1 MNKTSVMSR
10 IAGFLTKMA
19 SSRKLAFALAIAAV
33 VSGIA
38 TVGTMT
44 GASWAKYDI
53 QTVVSLLYVDGI
65 ILLILGGVVAF
76 RLLGMLKERRRG
88 QAGAGLQARFVMLF
102 SIVAITP
109 AILVA
114 IFSALFLNY
123 GVQVWFS
130 ERVGTALER
139 SAQVARSYLDEHRK
153 NIETS
158 AFAIAN
164 ELNDSAPYLISNKT
178 VFDQTLTRLAKQRD
192 LYQALVLDSRG
203 NLLSRSKKDISLG
216 IENIPAVAFQTAN
229 SGKIAVLGN
238 KTDDRVRALIK
249 LNRFVDAFLLIER
262 NIDFRVIDH
271 ISKVNKAVSEYKE
284 LEQKRGSF
292 QISFVIIFI
301 IVALLLL
308 LSAIWIG
315 LTLSTQLATPISNL
329 INAAQKISEG
339 DLQARVPINKD
350 KDEISSLS
358 EAFNTMTSQLE
369 QQQQGLIEAN
379 RKLDERRRFTE
390 TVLAG
395 VSAGVIGLDEQGRI
409 TLPNRPAG
417 ELLGTRLDEKTG
429 QKLVDVVPE
438 MADLLNETLSR
449 PDRPAQGEIRLRRG
463 DYMRTLLIR
472 IASEKLDNQIIGYVV
487 TFDDVTDLL
496 SAQRKAA
503 WADVA
508 RRIAH
513 EIKNPLTPIQLSAER
528 LQRKYLGEIS
538 TSPETFKTC
547 TDTIIRQV
555 EEIGRMVNEFSS
567 FARMPQAVIEQIN
580 LTEICGQAVF
590 LEQNRN
596 TDIHFTFSAPDE
608 TVYLAADERQLSR
621 AMGNLLKNAAESV
634 TSALLSETPPDK
646 GQITLTIEIDEA
658 LPDNRGEIRV
668 IIEDNGIGLPVE
680 DRDRLTEPYMT
691 TRTKGTGLG
700 LAIVKKIMED
710 HNGKLVLK
718 DGRERGAII
727 TLVFPEIEAD
737 TMNNTAAVSE
747 PEPATSGKSTHTD
760 GP

>member
-1 MNKTSVMSR
+1 MSALNTMSSVRSLMQK
-10 IAGFLTKMA
+10 IT

-33 VSGIA
+33 VSGTA

-76 RLLGMLKERRRG
+76 RLLGMWQERRQG
-88 QAGAGLQARFVMLF
+88 EAGAGLQARFVMLF

-123 GVQVWFS
+123 GIQVWFS
-130 ERVGTALER
+130 ERVGTALDR
-139 SAQVARSYLDEHRK
+139 SSQVARSYLNEHRK
-153 NIETS
+153 NIQTN
-158 AFAIAN
+158 AFAVAN
-164 ELNDSAPYLISNKT
+164 ELNDSAPYLMSNQT
-178 VFDQTLTRLAKQRD
+178 VFNETLTRLAKLRSLTETIVID
-192 LYQALVLDSRG
+192 RNGSLLARSSSSIGSR
-203 NLLSRSKKDISLG
+203 
-216 IENIPAVAFQTAN
+216 IENIPAEAFATAN
-229 SGKIAVLGN
+229 TGNIAVLRSGAE
-238 KTDDRVRALIK
+238 DRVRALIK
-249 LNRFVDAFLLIER
+249 LNRFIDAYLLIER
-262 NIDFRVIDH
+262 SIDFRVIEH
-271 ISKVNKAVSEYKE
+271 IKKVNKAVSEYKE
-284 LEQKRGSF
+284 LEQRRGSF

-308 LSAIWIG
+308 LAAIWIG
-315 LTLSTQLATPISNL
+315 LTLSTQLATPITNL
-329 INAAQKISEG
+329 IKAAQKISDG

-350 KDEISSLS
+350 KDEIASLS

-369 QQQQGLIEAN
+369 HQQLGLIDAN

-395 VSAGVIGLDEQGRI
+395 VSAGVIGLDEKLRI
-409 TLPNRPAG
+409 TLPNRPATQ
-417 ELLGTRLDEKTG
+417 LLGIEIAEKIG
-429 QKLVDVVPE
+429 EKLNDVVPE
-438 MADLLNETLSR
+438 MADLLNETQAR
-449 PDRPAQGEIRLRRG
+449 PDRPAQGEIHLRRY
-463 DYMRTLLIR
+463 DQMRTLLIR
-472 IASEKLDNQIIGYVV
+472 IAGERMDNKIIGYVV

-528 LQRKYLGEIS
+528 LQRKYINEIT
-538 TSPETFKTC
+538 TSPETFITC

-567 FARMPQAVIEQIN
+567 FARMPQAVMKKIN
-580 LTEICGQAVF
+580 LSEICNQAVF
-590 LEQNRN
+590 LEKNRN
-596 TDIHFTFSAPDE
+596 TEIEFQTQLPKENVFIS
-608 TVYLAADERQLSR
+608 ADERQLSR
-621 AMGNLLKNAAESV
+621 AIGNLLKNAAESV
-634 TSALLSETPPDK
+634 TAALQSENPPEK
-646 GQITLTIEIDEA
+646 GNVTLGIDMETRSDAAQSGLTIF
-658 LPDNRGEIRV
+658 
-668 IIEDNGIGLPVE
+668 IEDNGIGLPVE
-680 DRDRLTEPYMT
+680 NRDRLTEPYMT

-710 HNGKLVLK
+710 HGGQLILK
-718 DGRERGAII
+718 DGSERGAVIK
-727 TLVFPEIEAD
+727 LKFPAVEIDSLETPD
-737 TMNNTAAVSE
+737 TENLN
-747 PEPATSGKSTHTD
+747 
-760 GP
+760 